1 MWFLSFFFFVSL
13 SFSHDL
19 QHKISTEG
27 KCVIVHFYFPD
38 NTKFSYESFE
48 IYKNN
53 SKTPFQVGRTDALG
67 RVVFCP
73 DESGEWIVKAFSED
87 GHGKMVKV
95 YVDNATATSTPSLFD
110 RYKKLFVG
118 AGFILGIFGLTE
130 IYLRRFIK
138 WLGKRSR

>member
-1 MWFLSFFFFVSL
+1 MWFLCFFFFISL

-19 QHKISTEG
+19 QHKISMEE
-27 KCVIVHFYFPD
+27 KCIIVHFYFPD

-67 RVVFCP
+67 RAVFCP
-73 DESGEWIVKAFSED
+73 DESGEWIVKTFSED

-118 AGFILGIFGLTE
+118 AGFILGIFGLIE
-130 IYLRRFIK
+130 IYLRRFTK
-138 WLGKRSR
+138 WSGKRSR